1 MPLVFVCV
9 IPHSKS
15 NYLFLFVGS
24 FKTIDFGLPT
34 NTRQSVVRIQSN
46 SCQMLFLIILMP
58 LVSVCLIPRS
68 KSMYI
73 SVCGDTFKSIDFWF
87 AYTYSC
93 NGKQAQYYVYSPS
106 ALAAI
111 LILV

>member
-73 SVCGDTFKSIDFWF
+73 SVCGIHSKVLIFGLPIPTPVTESRHNITF
-87 AYTYSC
+87 TVP
-93 NGKQAQYYVYSPS
+93 QH
-106 ALAAI
+106 
-111 LILV
+111 